1 MFENLSGM
9 YLAFLVD
16 FYGFIMTILH
26 LIWQHL
32 LISFQVTTTYIT
44 TQLLNS
50 VQWPNFLK
58 HYFWTA
64 RASLQFAVACNYE
77 TQPSYKVRLVGY
89 DCAL

>member
-50 VQWPNFLK
+50 VQ
-58 HYFWTA
+58 
-64 RASLQFAVACNYE
+64 
-77 TQPSYKVRLVGY
+77 
-89 DCAL
+89 